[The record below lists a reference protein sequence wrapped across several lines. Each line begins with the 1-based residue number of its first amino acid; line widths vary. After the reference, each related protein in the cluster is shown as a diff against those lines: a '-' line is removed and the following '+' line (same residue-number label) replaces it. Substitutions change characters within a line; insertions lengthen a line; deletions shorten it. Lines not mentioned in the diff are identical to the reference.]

1 MDKWNVAVVDCPQ
14 QINFAD
20 CGVFMCINMN
30 WLEMGKE
37 LIYNILTPEEDK
49 PKFAND
55 ENDKKQS
62 QKKRKVI
69 LFFDF
74 KPLIYIQL

>member
-1 MDKWNVAVVDCPQ
+1 
-14 QINFAD
+14 
-20 CGVFMCINMN
+20 MCINMN

-69 LFFDF
+69 SLFDF
-74 KPLIYIQL
+74 KPLIYIHLQAILKALMKGKLDDKKDIDAFL

>member
-1 MDKWNVAVVDCPQ
+1 
-14 QINFAD
+14 
-20 CGVFMCINMN
+20 MCINMN

-69 LFFDF
+69 LLFDF
-74 KPLIYIQL
+74 KPLIYIQLQAILKALMKGKLDDKKDIDAFL

>member
-1 MDKWNVAVVDCPQ
+1 
-14 QINFAD
+14 
-20 CGVFMCINMN
+20 MCINMN

-74 KPLIYIQL
+74 KPLIYIQLQAILKALMKGKLDDKKDIDAFL

>member
-1 MDKWNVAVVDCPQ
+1 
-14 QINFAD
+14 
-20 CGVFMCINMN
+20 MCINMN

-62 QKKRKVI
+62 QKKRKAI
-69 LFFDF
+69 LKALMKGKLDDKKDIDAF
-74 KPLIYIQL
+74 L

>member
-1 MDKWNVAVVDCPQ
+1 
-14 QINFAD
+14 
-20 CGVFMCINMN
+20 MCINMN

-69 LFFDF
+69 SLFDF
-74 KPLIYIQL
+74 KPLIYIQLQAILKALMKGKLDDKKDIDAFL